1 MLTPAAIDPAL
12 PFPHVTNLVLY
23 LAVRLEKSGE
33 EDKLAIVQLP
43 RAAARWIQVAGRDEV
58 RFVLLE
64 DVVREH
70 IGELF
75 GGHTVAEAVAFRVT
89 RDADFAT
96 DDQEAEDLVDAVR
109 QVLRSRLAG
118 DPVRL
123 EIEEGASD
131 ALVER
136 LAGALGIG
144 RGRCLPVAGAARSQI
159 PHRLRAHSDAA
170 GSARGGVDASAAAR
184 HPAGRRDLGRDRR
197 AGHPALSSL
206 REFRAGAPV
215 AAARRGGSRR
225 HGDQAD
231 ALPDLV
237 RLRGGAGPGAR
248 GGEREAGHGSAGA
261 SGAVRRGAKR
271 HVGAKARGSGRAG
284 SLRAGGAQDP
294 RQGAPDR
301 APRGGRGRALRARR
315 DGELQRAHGARLLRL
330 ESAHRGR
337 RAVRRPDRVLQRGDG
352 VLRAAAMA
360 ADRDGAAGPAPAA
373 PGLDSPRGGEI
384 ERPTS
389 PAASAPR

>member
-1 MLTPAAIDPAL
+1 MSEPRYLNRALTWLGFNGRVLEEAQDEASPVLERARFLGIFASNLDEFFMIRVAGLRELVRAGLTQHEPDGSAPAELLTQIANRSRELCARASALYKNEIRPALRTGGVRLVAPGDLESRERAFLDRLFASEIFPVLTPAAIDPAL

-43 RAAARWIQVAGRDEV
+43 RTAARWIQVAGRDEV

-75 GGHTVAEAVAFRVT
+75 GGHTVAEVITFRVT

-131 ALVER
+131 GLVER
-136 LAGALGIG
+136 LAGALGLV
-144 RGRCLPVAGAARSQI
+144 RGRCLPVAGAARPQV

-170 GSARGGVDASAAAR
+170 GPARGGVDASAAAR

-206 REFRAGAPV
+206 REF
-215 AAARRGGSRR
+215 
-225 HGDQAD
+225 
-231 ALPDLV
+231 
-237 RLRGGAGPGAR
+237 
-248 GGEREAGHGSAGA
+248 
-261 SGAVRRGAKR
+261 
-271 HVGAKARGSGRAG
+271 
-284 SLRAGGAQDP
+284 
-294 RQGAPDR
+294 
-301 APRGGRGRALRARR
+301 
-315 DGELQRAHGARLLRL
+315 
-330 ESAHRGR
+330 
-337 RAVRRPDRVLQRGDG
+337 
-352 VLRAAAMA
+352 
-360 ADRDGAAGPAPAA
+360 
-373 PGLDSPRGGEI
+373 
-384 ERPTS
+384 
-389 PAASAPR
+389 